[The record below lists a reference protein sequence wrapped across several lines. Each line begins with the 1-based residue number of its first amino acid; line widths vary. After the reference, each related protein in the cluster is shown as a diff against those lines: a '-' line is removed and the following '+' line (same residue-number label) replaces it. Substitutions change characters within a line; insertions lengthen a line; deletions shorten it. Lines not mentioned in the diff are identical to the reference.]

1 VAGAG
6 ESAGDATRILRAMSE
21 GDRSEHE
28 RLLAL
33 VYADLR
39 ERAESAFRGERPD
52 HTLQPTVLAH
62 EAWLTLIDQA
72 RAEWRD
78 KAQFLGVAAV
88 AMRRI
93 LVDHARARQRVKR
106 GGERRRVELGDVAVG
121 APESDPEPDIVAID
135 AGLERLRARSERAA
149 RVLELRY
156 FGGLSVDEA
165 AEVLGVSEATVR
177 REGRLAR
184 AWLARWIEEE
194 REP

>member
-1 VAGAG
+1 VTDAG
-6 ESAGDATRILRAMSE
+6 EAAGDATRILRAIADGE
-21 GDRSEHE
+21 RGEHE
-28 RLLAL
+28 RLLEL

-39 ERAESAFRGERPD
+39 ERAGQVFRGERPD

-93 LVDHARARQRVKR
+93 LVDHARAKQRVKR
-106 GGERRRVELGDVAVG
+106 GGRRVRVELDDVAAG
-121 APESDPEPDIVAID
+121 APEPDSEPDLVAID

-194 REP
+194 RAS

>member
-1 VAGAG
+1 VAEAG
-6 ESAGDATRILRAMSE
+6 EPAGDATRILRALSD
-21 GDRSEHE
+21 GDPSDHE
-28 RLLAL
+28 RLLEL

-39 ERAESAFRGERPD
+39 ERAGQVFRGERPD

-62 EAWLTLIDQA
+62 EAWLTLIDQS

-78 KAQFLGVAAV
+78 RAQFLGLAAV

-93 LVDHARARQRVKR
+93 LVDHARAKRRFKR
-106 GGERRRVELGDVAVG
+106 GGERRRVELGELALERE
-121 APESDPEPDIVAID
+121 ASEEPDLVAID
-135 AGLERLRARSERAA
+135 AGLERLRARSPRAA

-156 FGGLSVDEA
+156 FGGLGVDEA

-194 REP
+194 RAR